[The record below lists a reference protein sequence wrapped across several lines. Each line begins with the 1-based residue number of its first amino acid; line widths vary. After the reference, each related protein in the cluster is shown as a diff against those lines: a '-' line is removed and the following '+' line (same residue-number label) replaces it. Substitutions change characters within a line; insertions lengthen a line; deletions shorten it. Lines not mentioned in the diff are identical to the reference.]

1 MFLEKLENNRP
12 LPRQYS
18 TSDERYREQAL
29 SCWDEFVLKLRN
41 PNSLDTDFFVILAI
55 GKEIEFLDQVSWS
68 ASHIGGFSVLRQ
80 DYRCINQEEARTYIL
95 DFGFLDNG
103 LLSGGDWLTASYFE
117 SIGVDVTVDEFVLP
131 SQLDLDDDL
140 YEHYAAIARHD
151 EAAICRL
158 GDFSPTETHRVP
170 FKISSHDIEEF
181 SPLGYAVAHNNL
193 KYVTAA
199 GLRNVCFSECRS
211 FDDFGMT
218 HLACR
223 FGSCAM
229 LRAVLGNGGLIDD
242 LNGELL
248 IPLEIS
254 VQGKDIDHVDCLLA
268 HGANP
273 NFGIDESKVEV
284 EHATALAEMSLIM
297 YTRLRNAGTRFD
309 LHETKYLWTPLHYN
323 AKRFHRDTFIQM
335 VKDGLDPHAK
345 DYKGRTPFDSLRSD
359 VPKEIFDDVYRQCVR
374 K

>member
-1 MFLEKLENNRP
+1 
-12 LPRQYS
+12 
-18 TSDERYREQAL
+18 
-29 SCWDEFVLKLRN
+29 
-41 PNSLDTDFFVILAI
+41 
-55 GKEIEFLDQVSWS
+55 
-68 ASHIGGFSVLRQ
+68 
-80 DYRCINQEEARTYIL
+80 
-95 DFGFLDNG
+95 
-103 LLSGGDWLTASYFE
+103 
-117 SIGVDVTVDEFVLP
+117 
-131 SQLDLDDDL
+131 
-140 YEHYAAIARHD
+140 
-151 EAAICRL
+151 
-158 GDFSPTETHRVP
+158 
-170 FKISSHDIEEF
+170 
-181 SPLGYAVAHNNL
+181 
-193 KYVTAA
+193 
-199 GLRNVCFSECRS
+199 
-211 FDDFGMT
+211 
-218 HLACR
+218 
-223 FGSCAM
+223 M